1 MTNRQSN
8 IIFYS
13 VISII
18 IYALILNIFY
28 PEIFENLS
36 KSKEEIAIK
45 RAMTSGEYN
54 KALVI
59 YEQLVKERVDDD
71 NEISNE
77 TSVMYEKMANI
88 YYLIGNKLEEKN
100 YYLKSLAI
108 KKQLN
113 TSDIFIFAHTYYKL
127 GLIAE
132 EEGQYDQAQMYYEE
146 SLFKRLG
153 GATKEKEEQGIITGM
168 HQSRLNYVRL
178 NNEETITTFKKLGSI
193 HNIKKEYATAKNY
206 YERALAASKNTFG
219 EDAPETLE
227 VIRLLKE
234 SPI

>member
-28 PEIFENLS
+28 PQIFENLS
-36 KSKEEIAIK
+36 KNKEELAIQE
-45 RAMTSGEYN
+45 AMNSGEYN

-59 YEQLVKERVDDD
+59 YQQLAKERVNDDKEVND
-71 NEISNE
+71 E
-77 TSVMYEKMANI
+77 TTVMYEQMANI
-88 YYLIGNKLEEKN
+88 YSLIGNKVEEKN
-100 YYLKSLAI
+100 YYLKSLYI
-108 KKQLN
+108 KKKLN
-113 TSDIFIFAHTYYKL
+113 TKDIFSFANTYYKL

-132 EEGQYDQAQMYYEE
+132 EDGQYDQAQMYYEE

-153 GATKEKEEQGIITGM
+153 GAKKEKEEQGIITGM

-193 HNIKKEYATAKNY
+193 HNIKKDYATAKNY
-206 YERALAASKNTFG
+206 YERALAASTVTFG
-219 EDAPETLE
+219 EDTPETLE
-227 VIRLLKE
+227 IIRLLKE
-234 SPI
+234 SSL